1 MAFNFIWARGKI
13 SLKTNDFLIVTCRM
27 CWRNV
32 VNGWSEARAGKNRP
46 GRGAAML
53 IARAQLSGEHGLSRG
68 QKEAGQLAYRVG
80 SGSQ

>member
-1 MAFNFIWARGKI
+1 
-13 SLKTNDFLIVTCRM
+13 M

-53 IARAQLSGEHGLSRG
+53 IARAQLSGEHGLFRG

-80 SGSQ
+80 SGS